1 MADILCAEDL
11 KVGLQNKSAES
22 FQKLMQL
29 EWGVRVTSYALRQ
42 ASTHKL
48 GPSCPTT
55 SFRRYITTLHK
66 YLSKQEECI
75 KSDMRNHGITDNNFA
90 ELAQCTL
97 AEVVLYNRKV
107 PTVTAC
113 KDAIESCQI
122 FKKRT
127 VVQVKSKVWT
137 LVQKMRTD
145 RSGE

>member
-1 MADILCAEDL
+1 MGCACNIHRCPSPGIDSQVDHPAQLPLSED
-11 KVGLQNKSAES
+11 
-22 FQKLMQL
+22 
-29 EWGVRVTSYALRQ
+29 
-42 ASTHKL
+42 
-48 GPSCPTT
+48 
-55 SFRRYITTLHK
+55 ITTLHK

-90 ELAQCTL
+90 ELAQCTF

-113 KDAIESCQI
+113 KDAIESCPI

-137 LVQKMRTD
+137 LIHVQKMRTD